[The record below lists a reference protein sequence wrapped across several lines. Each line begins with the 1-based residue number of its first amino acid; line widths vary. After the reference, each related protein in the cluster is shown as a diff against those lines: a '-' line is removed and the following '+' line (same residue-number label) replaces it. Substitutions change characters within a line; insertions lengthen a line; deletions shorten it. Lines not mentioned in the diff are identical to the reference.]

1 MRRGGSND
9 AADLL
14 QAPLQVA
21 WCPLAAHGSQAVGQA
36 LGQVQLVVGLLPQV
50 DQLKD
55 VLPRRA
61 GSHHRLYVFT
71 LNFNPWE
78 AAGYDQQVIKGEVLQ
93 TVAAGDLPFTV
104 VYTLRCRMREKLK
117 VRCVNFCFIYDFY
130 SS

>member
-1 MRRGGSND
+1 MRRRGSDD

-21 WCPLAAHGSQAVGQA
+21 RCPLAAHASQAVGQA

-50 DQLKD
+50 DQLED

-61 GSHHRLYVFT
+61 GGHHCLQVFP

-78 AAGYDQQVIKGEVLQ
+78 AAGDDKQVIEGEVPQ

-104 VYTLRCRMREKLK
+104 VYTCGCREKTLIVKLRLK
-117 VRCVNFCFIYDFY
+117 
-130 SS
+130 S